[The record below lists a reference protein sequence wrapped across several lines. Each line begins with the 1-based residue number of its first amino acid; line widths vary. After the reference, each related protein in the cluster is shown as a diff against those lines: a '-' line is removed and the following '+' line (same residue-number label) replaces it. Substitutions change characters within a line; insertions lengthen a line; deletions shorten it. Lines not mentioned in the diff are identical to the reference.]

1 MIKATRKEL
10 LKMADF
16 SDRKEF
22 INYLKENNLKI
33 VGNSPEILAY
43 CESVYGLGGY
53 LIQYVLDNYIVVKCF
68 TGRSLWLYTC
78 QNMRELG
85 REFYI

>member
-22 INYLKENNLKI
+22 LHYLKENKLKI
-33 VGNSPEILAY
+33 IGNGPEILAY
-43 CESVYGLGGY
+43 CVSVYGLGGY
-53 LIQYVLDNYIVVKCF
+53 LLLYILNNYKVVKCF

-78 QNMRELG
+78 QNTRELG
-85 REFYI
+85 EEFYK

>member
-10 LKMADF
+10 IKMADF
-16 SDRKEF
+16 SGRNDF
-22 INYLKENNLKI
+22 INYLKENNLKVI
-33 VGNSPEILAY
+33 RDCPEILAY

-53 LIQYVLDNYIVVKCF
+53 LLLYVLDNYKVVKCF

-78 QNMRELG
+78 QNTMELG
-85 REFYI
+85 KEFYK